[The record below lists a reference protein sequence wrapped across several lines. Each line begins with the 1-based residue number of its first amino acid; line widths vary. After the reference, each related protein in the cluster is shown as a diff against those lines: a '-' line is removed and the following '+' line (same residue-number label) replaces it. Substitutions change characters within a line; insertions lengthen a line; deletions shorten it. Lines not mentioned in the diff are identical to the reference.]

1 MDELD
6 TPKKPINEQIDII
19 NNEKENILETYNNY
33 LVDAYQKK
41 LDFESKTDV
50 KYLGIIIEKDAEY
63 SSRFCAGEMV
73 KREYFST
80 RGKYMELTKFC
91 KKSMDKIKMGRGQSL
106 LAKTTKKLMKK
117 A

>member
-1 MDELD
+1 
-6 TPKKPINEQIDII
+6 
-19 NNEKENILETYNNY
+19 
-33 LVDAYQKK
+33 
-41 LDFESKTDV
+41 
-50 KYLGIIIEKDAEY
+50 
-63 SSRFCAGEMV
+63 MV